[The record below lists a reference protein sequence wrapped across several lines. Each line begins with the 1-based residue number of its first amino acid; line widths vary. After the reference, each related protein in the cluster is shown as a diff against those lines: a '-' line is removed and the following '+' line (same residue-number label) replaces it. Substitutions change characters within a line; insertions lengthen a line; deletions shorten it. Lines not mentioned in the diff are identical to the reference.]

1 MVVVGEEED
10 GGGGW
15 LEVLEQP
22 EALIAEDLI
31 AYFNAAEAGLA
42 GQDRRWNA
50 RRLRMEN
57 GDQRVLSGGGCHW
70 GMRIRVMIT
79 FDLGI

>member
-22 EALIAEDLI
+22 EASIAEDLI
-31 AYFNAAEAGLA
+31 AYFNAAEEAGLA

-57 GDQRVLSGGGCHW
+57 GDQRVLSGGGVTGACA
-70 GMRIRVMIT
+70 
-79 FDLGI
+79 